1 MHEPLPRGIKD
12 KLLDYKGCLVL
23 KSKKKKKSTGKKKSF
38 KEMFHLWMDGGLIVK
53 PLVFASLTTSF

>member
-23 KSKKKKKSTGKKKSF
+23 KSKKKKKKKYREEKIFQRNVSS
-38 KEMFHLWMDGGLIVK
+38 MDGWR
-53 PLVFASLTTSF
+53 AYS